1 MDSKVLRTFGLD
13 MSDPDAIDKLMSSI
27 MRKSDFN
34 PSYKIP
40 HRKEEGEKK
49 PYSGMPVCALNLP
62 FSSTSFMS

>member
-13 MSDPDAIDKLMSSI
+13 MSDPDALDNFMSSI

-40 HRKEEGEKK
+40 HHKEGEKK
-49 PYSGMPVCALNLP
+49 HYSGMPVCALNLD
-62 FSSTSFMS
+62 FTQGLG